1 MAGVL
6 RGFQYER
13 AKERLKWPAGVPQ
26 GLMTFIGI
34 SEIIGAVDLIL
45 PAVTGIQPW
54 LTPLAAAGLAVVML
68 IAIVFHIPRREYSSI
83 VFNLILLA
91 LAVFVSYGRFALV
104 S

>member
-1 MAGVL
+1 MDQLLDAIRGALAAAIHDVFLAGTLAMAL
-6 RGFQYER
+6 
-13 AKERLKWPAGVPQ
+13 A
-26 GLMTFIGI
+26 
-34 SEIIGAVDLIL
+34 
-45 PAVTGIQPW
+45 AVTGIQPW

-68 IAIVFHIPRREYSSI
+68 FAIVFHIPRREYSNI